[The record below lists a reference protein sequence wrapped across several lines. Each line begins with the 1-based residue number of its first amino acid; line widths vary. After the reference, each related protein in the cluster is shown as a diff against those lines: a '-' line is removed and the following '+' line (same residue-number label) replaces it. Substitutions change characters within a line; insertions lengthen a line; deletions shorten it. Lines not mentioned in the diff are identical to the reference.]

1 MSIDDNHPTTNFS
14 DDIFADTSMQ
24 DFALNDALTPTEL
37 VGFQHLNLDLYSENE
52 MVELP
57 AAFDLDF
64 LLAPCDKNGP
74 CAASLLAK
82 ELR

>member
-1 MSIDDNHPTTNFS
+1 MSIDDDLPTTNFS

-24 DFALNDALTPTEL
+24 DFVLNDTLTPTEL
-37 VGFQHLNLDLYSENE
+37 VGLQHLNLDLYSENE

-57 AAFDLDF
+57 AALDLDF
-64 LLAPCDKNGP
+64 LLAPGDKNSP
-74 CAASLLAK
+74 RAASLLAK